1 MPKKIAKKMQ
11 KKNLFKG
18 LQVWLQMAPNGCM
31 RLQMVINVSKSHLK
45 KFQRSQTVP
54 SSFNFFFKCQ
64 KWLRLAKKCQ
74 KVNKAKEYNNRK
86 IPESTTLYLLKIK
99 YMLKMFKRL
108 QTAQNGKTQEY
119 YKGPKSDT
127 TYTIKKC
134 QKVPKGAKKLLI

>member
-1 MPKKIAKKMQ
+1 MKK
-11 KKNLFKG
+11 G
-18 LQVWLQMAPNGCM
+18 
-31 RLQMVINVSKSHLK
+31 
-45 KFQRSQTVP
+45 
-54 SSFNFFFKCQ
+54 Q
-64 KWLRLAKKCQ
+64 KWLKYAKKCQ
-74 KVNKAKEYNNRK
+74 KVKKAKEYNNRK

-99 YMLKMFKRL
+99 YMLKMFKQL